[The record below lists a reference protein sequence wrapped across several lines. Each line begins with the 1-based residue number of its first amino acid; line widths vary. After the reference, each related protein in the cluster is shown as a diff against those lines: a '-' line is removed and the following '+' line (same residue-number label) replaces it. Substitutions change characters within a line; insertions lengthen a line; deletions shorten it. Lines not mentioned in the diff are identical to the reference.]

1 MKPMERPIA
10 NRPSASDSSHTGD
23 SGRDVAREAIHIEH
37 VKLPSLGSGPIL
49 PLWVGRLFKRVRSS
63 H

>member
-1 MKPMERPIA
+1 MNPMESPSV
-10 NRPSASDSSHTGD
+10 NRPPASESGHTGD
-23 SGRDVAREAIHIEH
+23 SGRDMARETIHIEH

-49 PLWVGRLFKRVRSS
+49 PLWMGRFFKHITSS